1 MTGTDY
7 EIIIPSNRLYLSD
20 EAQLCLK
27 HFNNRVFDGAGYPSF
42 SKLVNEC
49 ILSSKYEKI
58 IICNDKA
65 RPTDSVTEKLLIML
79 DEGWG
84 LVAPYRFGF
93 FGFKKDLIRKIGFFD
108 ERYIGGGYEDND
120 FILRLKE
127 ADISYY
133 ESEEIPYLSLPT
145 SWSYEI
151 SGLAGY
157 YYQTKWKHEGNTY
170 TRRLPEENYGY
181 DIGSFNNTD
190 FIPFEKSV
198 LLPVRRNL
206 KEQIMQI
213 DLFSTSTS

>member
-1 MTGTDY
+1 MDF
-7 EIIIPSNRLYLSD
+7 EIVIPSHRPQLSNDAQICLSD
-20 EAQLCLK
+20 
-27 HFNNRVFDGAGYPSF
+27 FNRRVFDGTGYPSF
-42 SKLVNEC
+42 SKLINDC
-49 ILSSKYEKI
+49 IRTSNYEKI

-65 RPTDSVTEKLLIML
+65 RPDHSAVTKIVTML

-93 FGFKKDLIRKIGFFD
+93 FGFQKDLIRKIGFFD

-120 FILRLKE
+120 MIIRLKE

-133 ESEEIPYLSLPT
+133 ESEEIQYIYLPT

-151 SGLAGY
+151 SGISAHY
-157 YYQTKWKHEGNTY
+157 YATKWKIEGNCY

-181 DIGSFNNTD
+181 DIGPFKNTN
-190 FIPFEKSV
+190 FLPFEKSI

-206 KEQIMQI
+206 MDQIVQT
-213 DLFSTSTS
+213 DLL